1 MRKDYEER
9 LEKYIKVITLTI
21 ASKYNMADFLL
32 AGFIF
37 ITHRKITIK
46 ICFRIK

>member
-37 ITHRKITIK
+37 ITHRNIK